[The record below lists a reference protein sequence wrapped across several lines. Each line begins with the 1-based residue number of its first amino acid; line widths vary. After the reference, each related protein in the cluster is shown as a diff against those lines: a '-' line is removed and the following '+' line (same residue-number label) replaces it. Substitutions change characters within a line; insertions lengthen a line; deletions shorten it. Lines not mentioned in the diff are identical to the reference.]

1 MDRQDQQAA
10 EQLSIYLDASQQG
23 KQTPEEFPFVD
34 QLLAVARGI
43 EARPTLKVR
52 MVHAMNP
59 RPVARRHLRWV
70 SVAAALALVLVTFMT
85 VPALRSFARNI
96 FEVFSVQE
104 TDRDRALKPTV
115 TPPAGVN
122 PTGPLAQAHLGA

>member
-10 EQLSIYLDASQQG
+10 EQLSIYIDASQQG

-59 RPVARRHLRWV
+59 RQVARRHLRWV

-85 VPALRSFARNI
+85 VPAL
-96 FEVFSVQE
+96 
-104 TDRDRALKPTV
+104 
-115 TPPAGVN
+115 PPHLLVRLGGYISREHTIVL
-122 PTGPLAQAHLGA
+122 GGMPL